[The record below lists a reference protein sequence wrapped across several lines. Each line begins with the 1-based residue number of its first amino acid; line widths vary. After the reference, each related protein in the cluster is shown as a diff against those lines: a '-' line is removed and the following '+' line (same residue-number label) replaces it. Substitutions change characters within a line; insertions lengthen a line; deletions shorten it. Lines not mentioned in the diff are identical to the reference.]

1 MNKECDLEDTP
12 VNDRYAEGMH
22 AVPPPMIGNYM
33 PSRPDVEIDYSKF
46 NYGPKQTSADELDSK
61 PIEYASRESNSSI
74 ETTTSMPAPVDNA
87 PKIICKPKVWT
98 DAPIIKEYKSD
109 SDYDSVSNVQD
120 NIEKPS
126 FAFTD
131 SDDPHK
137 ALKDKEMVDKF
148 KNYELIEF
156 CGLKGIKREYSNART
171 PQQYRV
177 TKRKN
182 KTLIEAART
191 MLAESF
197 LPTTFWAEAVN
208 TVGYVLNRPFGCH
221 VTILNTIDHLGKFD
235 GKSDLGFLV
244 RYSLNSK
251 DFKVYNLETKRVE
264 ENLHVNFLENKPNVA
279 RKGHAWMFDLDY
291 LTDSMN
297 YKPISVEN
305 QANKSIGPKEANN
318 SAGTEANNDQGANS
332 EEIDLHDKHFVLP
345 ICTNLLN
352 AVSTPIST
360 AGPLIALNNGEPL
373 YPNDP
378 SMLHLEDIYASPS
391 EGIFSESSYDDEG
404 VVTKFNNLETTMTIS
419 LTLTTKIHTI
429 HPKIQI
435 LKDPLSTVLT
445 RSKVH
450 KNFEAHA
457 VISQALEDESWVDA
471 MQEEL
476 LQFQIQKVWILVDLP
491 CGKKAIGTKWV
502 YRNKKD
508 ERGVVVRNKVKQKED
523 GIFISQDKYVVEIL
537 KKFDFLSV
545 KTASTPIKTQKP
557 LVKDEEAADVDVH
570 LYRSMIGS
578 PMYLTASRP
587 HIMFAVCISKANQN
601 WYLKVSSFDLEAYSD
616 SDYAGANLD
625 RKSTTGGCQIL
636 GRRLISWQCKK
647 QTIVA
652 TSTIEAKY
660 VAAAHCLDD
669 LSSYTTKYT
678 SPALTQKVFG
688 NMRRIGKRFSGLET
702 PLFATMLVQPQAA
715 TEEEDKEDEVHAATT
730 PPSPTH
736 EPKPPS

>member
-137 ALKDKEMVDKF
+137 ALKDKEMVDSR
-148 KNYELIEF
+148 
-156 CGLKGIKREYSNART
+156 C
-171 PQQYRV
+171 
-177 TKRKN
+177 
-182 KTLIEAART
+182 
-191 MLAESF
+191 
-197 LPTTFWAEAVN
+197 
-208 TVGYVLNRPFGCH
+208 
-221 VTILNTIDHLGKFD
+221 KFD

-318 SAGTEANNDQGANS
+318 SAVRKETTHETQNVNTNS
-332 EEIDLHDKHFVLP
+332 
-345 ICTNLLN
+345 TNLLN

-404 VVTKFNNLETTMTIS
+404 
-419 LTLTTKIHTI
+419 
-429 HPKIQI
+429 
-435 LKDPLSTVLT
+435 
-445 RSKVH
+445 
-450 KNFEAHA
+450 

-508 ERGVVVRNKVKQKED
+508 ERGVVVRNKKED

-660 VAAAHCLDD
+660 VAAAHCCGQVLWIQNQLLDYGKE
-669 LSSYTTKYT
+669 LA
-678 SPALTQKVFG
+678 SPKQKALEQTAA
-688 NMRRIGKRFSGLET
+688 GKENSN
-702 PLFATMLVQPQAA
+702 PLMADSLPIT
-715 TEEEDKEDEVHAATT
+715 
-730 PPSPTH
+730 
-736 EPKPPS
+736 